1 MDSSSKSSTIIQ
13 LTIVFLLRGL
23 DNRLGFCH
31 DRRWQ
36 SDRPFWSSL
45 LDFFRRSVSYALTG
59 DFGKFPSGF
68 PETTHV
74 VQGHLIVVKRF
85 PVSFTHFGLCLS
97 TISLSAVA
105 GTQDDYASIGLFQP
119 LLSPFLLFRL
129 FFTFPSCTIH
139 RDCLLGRLLSAALIC
154 PMTSTTPSSST
165 TLSFEKSTTSR
176 QRLLAGAQTRPDLL
190 IRLSP
195 THSRFKLLG
204 TRMSRPDL
212 SAVPQQGRTSVQIQ
226 RLDHL
231 VLLSQSP
238 VYIHPPR
245 RTTTTISPSPPNRLP
260 RSTRLRLARR
270 RRPSLPQILAG
281 RRVGTRASFR
291 LTSTSDGRSSRQREN
306 DGIGPH
312 LLRVD
317 DALALRRL

>member
-74 VQGHLIVVKRF
+74 GSGTPDCQALPGLIHTFWSLLV
-85 PVSFTHFGLCLS
+85 HH
-97 TISLSAVA
+97 ISLSAVA

>member
-45 LDFFRRSVSYALTG
+45 LDFFRVSYALTG

-74 VQGHLIVVKRF
+74 VQGHLIVKRF

-281 RRVGTRASFR
+281 RRVGTRAFFR